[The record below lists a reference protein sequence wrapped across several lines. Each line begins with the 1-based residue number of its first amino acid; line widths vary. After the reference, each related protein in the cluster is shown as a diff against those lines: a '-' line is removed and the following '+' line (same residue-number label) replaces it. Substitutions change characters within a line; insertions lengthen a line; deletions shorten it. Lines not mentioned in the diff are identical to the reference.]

1 MILLF
6 VSRLNYAMFHFF
18 LNRRASGYSSQQWQS
33 GTALII
39 FVFVL
44 AIVGAG
50 GCTGKKGAAGGPGG
64 PGVPGGPG
72 GPGGPI
78 PVTPVDYMVVAAQSL
93 ENTLQT
99 TGNLVANEFV
109 DIRSERSGRLTKIL
123 FKEGGLVQQ
132 GALLAELDRV
142 ELEAQLSKLKVNEAY
157 YIREIARAKDLLA
170 IDGIA
175 QEEFDRISL
184 SLDQTRADIRI
195 TEVAIEKTRIRAP
208 FTGRL
213 GLRQVSEGAYVSSND
228 ILVRLQQTNPI
239 KLEFDVPE
247 RFSRD
252 LRIGQRVEFSVEG
265 IRQIFFAEVYALS
278 NEVESSTRTL
288 MVRARCGNSGNILQP
303 GNFAKVK
310 ITTSQNQ
317 KVVLVPTDAVIPILN
332 GQQVLVIRNGAASGQ
347 QVEVA
352 QRLENYIAITGG
364 LNPGDTVILSGLL
377 ALREGMP
384 VIPSQIVEPPN
395 PNDL

>member
-1 MILLF
+1 MFPFYLHGRRVSGTNSLRQWLGPAFVILAFSL
-6 VSRLNYAMFHFF
+6 VVV
-18 LNRRASGYSSQQWQS
+18 ASGGCSKKKITEGPS
-33 GTALII
+33 
-39 FVFVL
+39 
-44 AIVGAG
+44 AG
-50 GCTGKKGAAGGPGG
+50 
-64 PGVPGGPG
+64 GGPG
-72 GPGGPI
+72 GPGGPV

-93 ENTLQT
+93 ENTIQT

-109 DIRSERSGRLTKIL
+109 DIRPERSGRLTKIL
-123 FKEGGLVQQ
+123 FKEGGQVQQ

-142 ELEAQLSKLKVNEAY
+142 ELEAQLAKLRVNEAY
-157 YIREIARAKDLLA
+157 YLREIARAKDLLA

-195 TEVAIEKTRIRAP
+195 TEVAIDKTRIRAP

-213 GLRQVSEGAYVSSND
+213 GLRQISEGAYVSSSD

-239 KLEFDVPE
+239 KLEFDIPE

-252 LRIGQRVEFSVEG
+252 LRIGQQIAFTVEG
-265 IRQIFFAEVYALS
+265 LRTTFQAEVYALS

-288 MVRARCGNSGNILQP
+288 TVRARCGNGGNTLQP

-310 ITTSQNQ
+310 VTTSQSQ

-332 GQQVLVIRNGAASGQ
+332 GQQVLVMQNGVAHGQ

-352 QRLENYIAITGG
+352 QRLENYIAITAG

-384 VIPSQIVEPPN
+384 VMPSQIIESPK

>member
-1 MILLF
+1 MIF
-6 VSRLNYAMFHFF
+6 VFISRLKYAMFHFL
-18 LNRRASGYSSQQWQS
+18 LNRRVSGYNSQKLQS
-33 GTALII
+33 GTALVM
-39 FVFVL
+39 FLLAL

-50 GCTGKKGAAGGPGG
+50 GCKGKKGEAGGPGG
-64 PGVPGGPG
+64 GPGAPGGPG
-72 GPGGPI
+72 GPV

-109 DIRSERSGRLTKIL
+109 DIRSERSGRLTKIH

-175 QEEFDRISL
+175 QEEFDRITL

-252 LRIGQRVEFSVEG
+252 LRIGQRVEFLVEG
-265 IRQIFFAEVYALS
+265 LRQTFFAEVYALS

-288 MVRARCGNSGNILQP
+288 TVRARCGNAGNTLQP

-332 GQQVLVIRNGAASGQ
+332 GQQVLVIRNGVASGQ
-347 QVEVA
+347 KVEVA
-352 QRLENYIAITGG
+352 QRLENFIAITGG

-384 VIPSQIVEPPN
+384 VMPSQIVEPPN

>member
-1 MILLF
+1 
-6 VSRLNYAMFHFF
+6 
-18 LNRRASGYSSQQWQS
+18 
-33 GTALII
+33 
-39 FVFVL
+39 
-44 AIVGAG
+44 
-50 GCTGKKGAAGGPGG
+50 
-64 PGVPGGPG
+64 
-72 GPGGPI
+72 
-78 PVTPVDYMVVAAQSL
+78 MVVAAQAL
-93 ENTLQT
+93 ENTIQT

-109 DIRSERSGRLTKIL
+109 DIRPERSGRLTKIL
-123 FKEGGLVQQ
+123 FNEGSPVQQ
-132 GALLAELDRV
+132 GALLAELDRT
-142 ELEAQLSKLKVNEAY
+142 ELEAQLAKLRVNEAY

-195 TEVAIEKTRIRAP
+195 TEVAIDKTRIRAP

-213 GLRQVSEGAYVSSND
+213 GLRQISEGAYVSSSD

-239 KLEFDVPE
+239 KLEFDIPE

-252 LRIGQRVEFSVEG
+252 LRIGQKIAFTVEG
-265 IRQIFFAEVYALS
+265 IRTTFEAVVYALS

-288 MVRARCGNSGNILQP
+288 TVRARCGNGGNTLQP
-303 GNFAKVK
+303 GNFAKVTV
-310 ITTSQNQ
+310 TTNQSQ

-332 GQQVLVIRNGAASGQ
+332 GQQVLVMRNGMVHGQ

-352 QRLENYIAITGG
+352 QRLENYIAITAG
-364 LNPGDTVILSGLL
+364 LNPGDTLILSGLL

-384 VIPSQIVEPPN
+384 VMPSQIIESPN
-395 PNDL
+395 PGGL

>member
-1 MILLF
+1 M
-6 VSRLNYAMFHFF
+6 
-18 LNRRASGYSSQQWQS
+18 
-33 GTALII
+33 
-39 FVFVL
+39 
-44 AIVGAG
+44 
-50 GCTGKKGAAGGPGG
+50 GKKGEAGSPGGPGG
-64 PGVPGGPG
+64 RG

-109 DIRSERSGRLTKIL
+109 DIRPERSGRLTKIL

-175 QEEFDRISL
+175 QEEFDRITL

-265 IRQIFFAEVYALS
+265 LRQMFFAEVYALS

-288 MVRARCGNSGNILQP
+288 MVRARCGNSGNTLQP

-377 ALREGMP
+377 ALRDGMP
-384 VIPSQIVEPPN
+384 VMPSQIVEPPN